1 MLLRG
6 TEDCSKGCDER
17 IDTARRQPCQPP
29 RQPGSTAQSSTM
41 SQITDSDRP
50 RGARGLR
57 RTAAPADKRTV
68 QWVDAAAQDW
78 KRGRA
83 VTGADERGDGPWG
96 AARRATEIAN
106 EGAAQQCLFSAPSNG
121 LESGLVVTRF
131 GEAPP
136 LLLDPRRQRPFID
149 PRHDED
155 RVPVH
160 RLVGAHRG
168 VGADRHH
175 GRPQR
180 LRLRRRH
187 VHARDPYFYG
197 PKARLHDLR
206 RPPKDRLRGMTVM
219 IAGVFLRLPCLLS
232 F

>member
-1 MLLRG
+1 
-6 TEDCSKGCDER
+6 
-17 IDTARRQPCQPP
+17 
-29 RQPGSTAQSSTM
+29 M

-57 RTAAPADKRTV
+57 RTAAPVAGALTRADKRTV

-136 LLLDPRRQRPFID
+136 LLLDPRRQRPCID

-155 RVPVH
+155 GVPVH

-168 VGADRHH
+168 VGADCHH

-180 LRLRRRH
+180 LRRRRRH
-187 VHARDPYFYG
+187 PHALEPYFYG

-206 RPPKDRLRGMTVM
+206 RPPKDRRRGMTVM
-219 IAGVFLRLPCLLS
+219 MIRDVFLRLPCLLAFTFS
-232 F
+232 APFPPFFRFSSS